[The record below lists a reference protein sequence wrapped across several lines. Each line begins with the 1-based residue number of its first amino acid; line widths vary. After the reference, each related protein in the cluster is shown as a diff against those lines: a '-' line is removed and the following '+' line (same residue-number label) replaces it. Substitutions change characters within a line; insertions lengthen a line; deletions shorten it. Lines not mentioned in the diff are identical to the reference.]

1 MLNLNNEIIK
11 FYGLLGLSQP
21 VLEDDITGRLVSFKL
36 NQSERKAI
44 FHNIEESELSNLIDS
59 AEHFFREDN
68 EVFYKGSRW
77 TNSAILK
84 HLNVEKLLTGC
95 RSRLSM
101 EFAA

>member
-44 FHNIEESELSNLIDS
+44 FHNVEESELSNLIDS

-84 HLNVEKLLTGC
+84 HLNVDKLLTGC